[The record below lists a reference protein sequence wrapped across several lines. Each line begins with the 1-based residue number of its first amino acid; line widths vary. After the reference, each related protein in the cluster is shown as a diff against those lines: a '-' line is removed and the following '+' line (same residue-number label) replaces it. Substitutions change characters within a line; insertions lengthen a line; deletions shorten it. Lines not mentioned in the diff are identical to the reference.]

1 MPIDSKQERLKNRD
15 EMIRHFEGHHLDAYL
30 DSEDIPTI
38 GTGATSY
45 EDGSAVQ
52 MGDSIT
58 QERSEDL
65 LRFHLDRANERVRKM
80 EGYQMLPPNAQAA
93 VDSFAFNS
101 GPNFMDGGFETI
113 TRAIE
118 SGDERAVADALPLY
132 TNGGTPGLVR
142 RRQAE
147 ADLALTP
154 AMDPVDSTLA
164 NDRTRKFGTEAVL
177 NGEPVKWGGEDYGWQ
192 SPESFATIEE
202 PVPDTQ
208 FAGERPGI
216 KNLFG
221 LIK

>member
-1 MPIDSKQERLKNRD
+1 MQDTRKQREKIRD
-15 EMIRHFEGHHLDAYL
+15 EMIRHFEGNRLDAYL
-30 DSEDIPTI
+30 DSEHIPTI

-45 EDGSAVQ
+45 EDGTPVR

-58 QERSEDL
+58 EDRSEEL
-65 LRFHLDRANERVRKM
+65 LRFHLDRANSRVREM
-80 EGYQMLPPNAQAA
+80 EGYQMLPPNAKAA

-113 TRAIE
+113 TEAIK
-118 SGDERAVADALPLY
+118 SGDERAVADALSLY

-142 RRQAE
+142 RREAE
-147 ADLALTP
+147 AALALTP

-177 NGEPVKWGGEDYGWQ
+177 NGETVKWGGEDYGWQ
-192 SPESFATIEE
+192 SPESFATIEA
-202 PVPDTQ
+202 PVPETQ